1 MGKEWK
7 GMWIG
12 IEGILG
18 IGMGKESRN
27 HGNRNWKECK
37 FQGRGVKFY
46 SSSADTFNMVSL
58 LGCEFEHINDIKSV
72 VKIL

>member
-1 MGKEWK
+1 MG
-7 GMWIG
+7 M
-12 IEGILG
+12 G
-18 IGMGKESRN
+18 IGRN
-27 HGNRNWKECK
+27 ANFK
-37 FQGRGVKFY
+37 GVKFY

>member
-12 IEGILG
+12 IEGIMGMG
-18 IGMGKESRN
+18 IGRN
-27 HGNRNWKECK
+27 ANFK
-37 FQGRGVKFY
+37 GVKFY